1 MNKPRKWWVA
11 GLLSFIK
18 PGLGQLYNGQL
29 NKAIFIILLGF
40 ASAPLLYLFVLNDL
54 SVSKVFLLA
63 AIYVGYYIVV
73 IADSIVVAKK
83 TGSVYALKK
92 YNKIYVY
99 IAALIILGTMNYL
112 FAGYVKHNFVEAFK
126 FASRSMEPTLLV
138 GDHLLVN
145 RSPSA
150 RNPQRGD
157 IVVFEYPEDPEKN
170 FLKRVVA
177 IGGDNVELRNGV
189 LYVNGKVVNEPY
201 IKQPKNNKS
210 LSPSL
215 SGSNYGPVVVPDNSY
230 FVLGDNRDNSQDSR
244 YFGFVSREKIKG
256 TARSIY
262 WSWDKS
268 NSTVRWN
275 RIGALF
281 R

>member
-1 MNKPRKWWVA
+1 MNKPRKWCVA
-11 GLLSFIK
+11 GLMSLIK

-29 NKAIFIILLGF
+29 NKAIFFILLGF

-54 SVSKVFLLA
+54 SVLKVVLLA
-63 AIYVGYYIVV
+63 AIYVGYYIAV
-73 IADSIVVAKK
+73 ITDSIVIAKK
-83 TGSVYALKK
+83 TGPVYALKK
-92 YNKIYVY
+92 YNKVYVY
-99 IAALIILGTMNYL
+99 IAALIILGSLNYF
-112 FAGYVKHNFVEAFK
+112 FADYVKHNFVEAFK
-126 FASRSMEPTLLV
+126 FPSRSMEPTLLV

-145 RSPSA
+145 RRPSA

-157 IVVFEYPEDPEKN
+157 IVVFEYPENPEKN

-177 IGGDNVELRNGV
+177 IGGDNVELRNSV
-189 LYVNGKVVNEPY
+189 LYVNGSVVNEPY
-201 IKQPKNNKS
+201 IKQPEGNES

-244 YFGFVSREKIKG
+244 YFGFVSHDKIKG
-256 TARSIY
+256 TARSVY

-275 RIGALF
+275 RIGMIF

>member
-83 TGSVYALKK
+83 TGSVYVLKK

-99 IAALIILGTMNYL
+99 IAALIILGAMNYL

-126 FASRSMEPTLLV
+126 FPSRSMEPTLLV